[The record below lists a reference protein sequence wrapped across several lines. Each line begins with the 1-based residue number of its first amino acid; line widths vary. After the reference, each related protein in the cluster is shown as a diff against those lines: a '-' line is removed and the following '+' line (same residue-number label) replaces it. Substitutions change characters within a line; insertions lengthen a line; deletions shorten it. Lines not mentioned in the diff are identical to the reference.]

1 MKPPI
6 TATSLY
12 NTIIKAAKEHGED
25 SEPDHEVGD
34 LQDCLGEA
42 LKRMA
47 PAQLEALQTE
57 LKERELI

>member
-1 MKPPI
+1 MSA
-6 TATSLY
+6 TALY
-12 NTIIKAAKEHGED
+12 NDITNAAKQHGKD

-42 LKRMA
+42 LKLLNA
-47 PAQLEALQTE
+47 TQLRTLREN